1 MVKDMNETIGEKGGR
16 RDRKRT
22 IIITS
27 ENKKKLKEYYK
38 KKKKLKLE
46 KLEREVKNL
55 QLASFLVAV
64 PISIA
69 GNIYDAMFHVIDET
83 KEEEKEKGLQKE
95 LRDKAKG
102 LQVEELH
109 QTEKLELSET
119 STYIEDYQTN
129 DRKFTDYGY
138 PKTIEGKMIVSLAD
152 NKKLNSV
159 KTNIE
164 ITLPPQI
171 AKTQVSLTENNK
183 LGKKED
189 ILNQTNQESKI
200 EVLEEKQDTIP
211 MPAAGMSFIENTV
224 FQKAQDKTL
233 VVKYE
238 EKFKDI
244 REELKE
250 LIYEYNVLAQE
261 TNDIYTSKEAEN
273 ILHQLNMVIKK
284 LEELK
289 GKIKV
294 EVADLENENYLI
306 ELVDGYIESFKNKK
320 IVDEVKDS
328 ALYIM
333 LADKV
338 EELTTK
344 TGSLNTKLEDKKEEL
359 ELDEEKIE
367 TLKDAYYNYDNFN
380 NQLISFQYEQD
391 FMLKELEQRVQ
402 ESTSITEQV
411 EYRIQ
416 LMTKQSKRLLKML
429 ALPMM
434 IPGGSSAKAMA
445 TATAAYMYFMKNLMN
460 PRLQQKKY
468 RIISVTDYSRE
479 IENNISKVSDAINL
493 IGKTSDKLE
502 EMITKLEKDFKD
514 YIDEIPECKELLS
527 NLNKLLSELKQ
538 KEEELVKTKSKQE
551 NLLEKNNQKVKTLE
565 RVEEV

>member
-294 EVADLENENYLI
+294 EVADLENDNYLI

-434 IPGGSSAKAMA
+434 IPGGRSAKAMA

>member
-1 MVKDMNETIGEKGGR
+1 MNETIGAKGGR
-16 RDRKRT
+16 RDKKRT

-55 QLASFLVAV
+55 QLASFIVAV
-64 PISIA
+64 PISLV
-69 GNIYDAMFHVIDET
+69 GNVYDAMFHTIDT
-83 KEEEKEKGLQKE
+83 IKEEEKRLQTE
-95 LRDKAKG
+95 
-102 LQVEELH
+102 QLH
-109 QTEKLELSET
+109 QAEKLELSET
-119 STYIEDYQTN
+119 SIYIEDYQTN
-129 DRKFTDYGY
+129 DRKFTDHGY
-138 PKTIEGKMIVSLAD
+138 PKTIEGKMIVSLKD
-152 NKKLNSV
+152 KNKLDGSKNS
-159 KTNIE
+159 IE
-164 ITLPPQI
+164 IKLPPQT
-171 AKTQVSLTENNK
+171 AKAQVSLIENNK
-183 LGKKED
+183 LGNKQEIFD
-189 ILNQTNQESKI
+189 QANQESKI

-211 MPAAGMSFIENTV
+211 MPAAVGISLEQNPI
-224 FQKAQDKTL
+224 FQKAQDKKI

-250 LIYEYNVLAQE
+250 LIYEYNILAQE
-261 TNDIYTSKEAEN
+261 THDIYTSKEVEN
-273 ILHQLNMVIKK
+273 ILYQLNMLIKK

-306 ELVDGYIESFKNKK
+306 ELVDNYIESFKNRKT
-320 IVDEVKDS
+320 VDEIKDS

-338 EELTTK
+338 EELTKK
-344 TGSLNTKLEDKKEEL
+344 TGILNIRLEDKKEEL

-367 TLKDAYYNYDNFN
+367 TLKDTYYNYDNFN
-380 NQLISFQYEQD
+380 NQLIFFQYEQD
-391 FMLKELEQRVQ
+391 FILKELEQRVK

-411 EYRIQ
+411 EYRMQ
-416 LMTKQSKRLLKML
+416 LMTKQSKRLLRML
-429 ALPMM
+429 AIPMM
-434 IPGGSSAKAMA
+434 IPGARSAKAMA

-460 PRLQQKKY
+460 PKLQQKKY

-479 IENNISKVSDAINL
+479 IETNISKVSDVISL
-493 IGKTSDKLE
+493 IGKTSNKLE
-502 EMITKLEKDFKD
+502 EMIVKLEKDFKD
-514 YIDEIPECKELLS
+514 YINEIPECKELLS

-538 KEEELVKTKSKQE
+538 KEEELAKTKSKQE
-551 NLLEKNNQKVKTLE
+551 NLLEKNNQKIKTLE

>member
-250 LIYEYNVLAQE
+250 LIYEYNVLDQE

-434 IPGGSSAKAMA
+434 IPGGRSAKAMA

>member
-83 KEEEKEKGLQKE
+83 KEEEKGLQKE

-434 IPGGSSAKAMA
+434 IPGGRSAKAMA

-565 RVEEV
+565 RVVEV

>member
-238 EKFKDI
+238 EKFKNI

-434 IPGGSSAKAMA
+434 IPGGRSAKAMA

>member
-250 LIYEYNVLAQE
+250 LIYEYNVLAQD

-434 IPGGSSAKAMA
+434 IPGGRSAKAMA

>member
-138 PKTIEGKMIVSLAD
+138 PKTIEGKMIVSLTD

-238 EKFKDI
+238 EKFKNI

-294 EVADLENENYLI
+294 EVADLENDNYLI

-434 IPGGSSAKAMA
+434 IPGGRSAKAMA

>member
-434 IPGGSSAKAMA
+434 IPGGRSAKAMA
-445 TATAAYMYFMKNLMN
+445 TAIAAYMYFMKNLMN

>member
-273 ILHQLNMVIKK
+273 ILHQLNMVIEK

-434 IPGGSSAKAMA
+434 IPGGRSAKAMA

>member
-434 IPGGSSAKAMA
+434 IPGGRSAKAMA

>member
-138 PKTIEGKMIVSLAD
+138 PKTIEGKMIVSLTD

-294 EVADLENENYLI
+294 EVADLENDNYLI

-434 IPGGSSAKAMA
+434 IPGGRSAKAMA

>member
-83 KEEEKEKGLQKE
+83 KDEEKEKGLQKE

-238 EKFKDI
+238 EKFKNI

-434 IPGGSSAKAMA
+434 IPGGRSAKAMA

>member
-238 EKFKDI
+238 EKFKNI

-434 IPGGSSAKAMA
+434 IPGGRSAKAMA

-538 KEEELVKTKSKQE
+538 KEEELVKTKSEQE

>member
-27 ENKKKLKEYYK
+27 ENKKKLKEYHK

-434 IPGGSSAKAMA
+434 IPGGRSAKAMA

>member
-250 LIYEYNVLAQE
+250 LIYEYYVLAQE

-434 IPGGSSAKAMA
+434 IPGGRSAKAMA

>member
-138 PKTIEGKMIVSLAD
+138 PRTIEGKMIVSLAD

-238 EKFKDI
+238 EKFKNI

-434 IPGGSSAKAMA
+434 IPGGRSAKAMA

>member
-238 EKFKDI
+238 
-244 REELKE
+244 
-250 LIYEYNVLAQE
+250 
-261 TNDIYTSKEAEN
+261 DIYTSKEAEN

-434 IPGGSSAKAMA
+434 IPGGRSAKAMA

>member
-238 EKFKDI
+238 EKFKNI

-294 EVADLENENYLI
+294 EVADLENDNYLI

-434 IPGGSSAKAMA
+434 IPGGRSAKAMA

-514 YIDEIPECKELLS
+514 YIDEIPEGKELLS

>member
-250 LIYEYNVLAQE
+250 LIYEYNVLARE

-434 IPGGSSAKAMA
+434 IPGGRSAKAMA

>member
-16 RDRKRT
+16 RDRNRT

-434 IPGGSSAKAMA
+434 IPGGRSAKAMA

>member
-27 ENKKKLKEYYK
+27 ENKKQLKEYYK

-434 IPGGSSAKAMA
+434 IPGGRSAKAMA

>member
-138 PKTIEGKMIVSLAD
+138 PRTIEGKMIVSLAD

-434 IPGGSSAKAMA
+434 IPGGRSAKAMA

>member
-1 MVKDMNETIGEKGGR
+1 MNETIGEKGGR

-434 IPGGSSAKAMA
+434 IPGGRSAKAMA

>member
-1 MVKDMNETIGEKGGR
+1 
-16 RDRKRT
+16 
-22 IIITS
+22 
-27 ENKKKLKEYYK
+27 
-38 KKKKLKLE
+38 
-46 KLEREVKNL
+46 
-55 QLASFLVAV
+55 
-64 PISIA
+64 
-69 GNIYDAMFHVIDET
+69 
-83 KEEEKEKGLQKE
+83 
-95 LRDKAKG
+95 
-102 LQVEELH
+102 
-109 QTEKLELSET
+109 
-119 STYIEDYQTN
+119 
-129 DRKFTDYGY
+129 
-138 PKTIEGKMIVSLAD
+138 MIVSLAD

-434 IPGGSSAKAMA
+434 IPGGRSAKAMA

>member
-16 RDRKRT
+16 RDRNRT

-138 PKTIEGKMIVSLAD
+138 PKTIEGKMIVSLTD

-434 IPGGSSAKAMA
+434 IPGGRSAKAMA

>member
-434 IPGGSSAKAMA
+434 IPGGRSAKAMA

-527 NLNKLLSELKQ
+527 NLNKILSELKQ

>member
-1 MVKDMNETIGEKGGR
+1 MVKDMNETIGAKGGR
-16 RDRKRT
+16 RDKKRT

-55 QLASFLVAV
+55 QLASFIVAV
-64 PISIA
+64 PISLV
-69 GNIYDAMFHVIDET
+69 GNVYDAMFHTIDT
-83 KEEEKEKGLQKE
+83 IKEEEKRLQTE
-95 LRDKAKG
+95 
-102 LQVEELH
+102 QLH
-109 QTEKLELSET
+109 QAEKLELSET
-119 STYIEDYQTN
+119 SIYIEDYQTN
-129 DRKFTDYGY
+129 DRKFTDHGY
-138 PKTIEGKMIVSLAD
+138 PKTIEGKMIVSLKD
-152 NKKLNSV
+152 KNKLDGSKNS
-159 KTNIE
+159 IE
-164 ITLPPQI
+164 IKLPPQT
-171 AKTQVSLTENNK
+171 AKAQVSLIENNK
-183 LGKKED
+183 LGNKQEIFD
-189 ILNQTNQESKI
+189 QANQESKI

-211 MPAAGMSFIENTV
+211 MPAAVGISLEQNPI
-224 FQKAQDKTL
+224 FQKAQDKKI

-250 LIYEYNVLAQE
+250 LIYEYNILAQE
-261 TNDIYTSKEAEN
+261 THDIYTSKEVEN
-273 ILHQLNMVIKK
+273 ILYQLNMLIKK

-306 ELVDGYIESFKNKK
+306 ELVDNYIESFKNRKT
-320 IVDEVKDS
+320 VDEIKDS

-338 EELTTK
+338 EELTKK
-344 TGSLNTKLEDKKEEL
+344 TGILNIRLEDKKEEL

-367 TLKDAYYNYDNFN
+367 TLKDTYYNYDNFN
-380 NQLISFQYEQD
+380 NQLIFFQYEQD
-391 FMLKELEQRVQ
+391 FMLKELEQRVK

-411 EYRIQ
+411 EYRMQ
-416 LMTKQSKRLLKML
+416 LMTKQSKRLLRML
-429 ALPMM
+429 AIPMM
-434 IPGGSSAKAMA
+434 IPGARSAKAMA

-460 PRLQQKKY
+460 PKLQQKKY

-479 IENNISKVSDAINL
+479 IETNISKVSDVISL
-493 IGKTSDKLE
+493 IGKTSNKLE
-502 EMITKLEKDFKD
+502 EMIVKLEKDFKD
-514 YIDEIPECKELLS
+514 YINEIPECKELLS

-538 KEEELVKTKSKQE
+538 KEEELAKTKSKQE
-551 NLLEKNNQKVKTLE
+551 NLLEKNNQKIKTLE

>member
-69 GNIYDAMFHVIDET
+69 GNIYDVMFHVIDET

-434 IPGGSSAKAMA
+434 IPGGRSAKAMA

>member
-46 KLEREVKNL
+46 KLEREVKSL

-238 EKFKDI
+238 EKFKNI

-434 IPGGSSAKAMA
+434 IPGGRSAKAMA

>member
-1 MVKDMNETIGEKGGR
+1 MVKDMNKTIGEKGGR

-434 IPGGSSAKAMA
+434 IPGGRSAKAMA

>member
-1 MVKDMNETIGEKGGR
+1 MVKKMNETIGEKGGR

-64 PISIA
+64 PVCIA
-69 GNIYDAMFHVIDET
+69 GNVYDAMFHVVDVT

-152 NKKLNSV
+152 NKKLDSS
-159 KTNIE
+159 KKNIE

-171 AKTQVSLTENNK
+171 AKAQVSLAENNK
-183 LGKKED
+183 LGNKQE
-189 ILNQTNQESKI
+189 IFEQTNQESKI

-211 MPAAGMSFIENTV
+211 MPAVGISLGQNAV

-261 TNDIYTSKEAEN
+261 TNDVYTSKEAEN
-273 ILHQLNMVIKK
+273 ILYQLNMVIKK

-289 GKIKV
+289 EKIKV
-294 EVADLENENYLI
+294 EVTDLENENYLI

-320 IVDEVKDS
+320 TVDEVKDS

-344 TGSLNTKLEDKKEEL
+344 TGSLNIKLEDKKEEL

-367 TLKDAYYNYDNFN
+367 TLKNAYYNYDNFN

-391 FMLKELEQRVQ
+391 FMLRELEQRVK

-434 IPGGSSAKAMA
+434 IPGGRSAKAMA

-460 PRLQQKKY
+460 PKLQQKKY

-493 IGKTSDKLE
+493 IGKTSNKLE
-502 EMITKLEKDFKD
+502 DMITKLEKDFKD

>member
-1 MVKDMNETIGEKGGR
+1 MVKKMNETIGEKGGR

-46 KLEREVKNL
+46 KLEKEVKNL
-55 QLASFLVAV
+55 QIASFLVAV

-69 GNIYDAMFHVIDET
+69 GNVYDAMFHVIDAT
-83 KEEEKEKGLQKE
+83 KEEAKAKDLQKE
-95 LRDKAKG
+95 LRNKAKG
-102 LQVEELH
+102 LQTEELH
-109 QTEKLELSET
+109 QAEKLELSET

-138 PKTIEGKMIVSLAD
+138 PKTIEGKMIVSFK
-152 NKKLNSV
+152 NKLDSSRD
-159 KTNIE
+159 NIE
-164 ITLPPQI
+164 ITLPPQTVK
-171 AKTQVSLTENNK
+171 AQVSLTENNK
-183 LGKKED
+183 LVSKKED
-189 ILNQTNQESKI
+189 FISKSSEPEI
-200 EVLEEKQDTIP
+200 EVLEEKQETIP
-211 MPAAGMSFIENTV
+211 IPTVGISPEQNIV
-224 FQKAQDKTL
+224 FQKAKDKKL
-233 VVKYE
+233 VLKYE

-273 ILHQLNMVIKK
+273 ILYQLNLVIKK

-289 GKIKV
+289 EKIKV
-294 EVADLENENYLI
+294 EVTDLENENYLI

-320 IVDEVKDS
+320 TVDEVKDS

-344 TGSLNTKLEDKKEEL
+344 TGSLNVRLEDKKEEL
-359 ELDEEKIE
+359 EIDEEKIE

-391 FMLKELEQRVQ
+391 SMLKELEQRVK

-411 EYRIQ
+411 QYRMQ
-416 LMTKQSKRLLKML
+416 LMTKQSKRLLRML
-429 ALPMM
+429 AIPMM
-434 IPGGSSAKAMA
+434 IPGGRSAKAMA
-445 TATAAYMYFMKNLMN
+445 TATAAYMYFIKNLMN
-460 PRLQQKKY
+460 PKLQQKKY

-479 IENNISKVSDAINL
+479 IETNISKVSDAISL
-493 IGKTSDKLE
+493 IGKTSNKLE

-514 YIDEIPECKELLS
+514 YINEIPECKELLS

-538 KEEELVKTKSKQE
+538 KEEELTKTKSKQE

>member
-434 IPGGSSAKAMA
+434 IPGGRSAKAMA

-468 RIISVTDYSRE
+468 RIISVTDSSRE